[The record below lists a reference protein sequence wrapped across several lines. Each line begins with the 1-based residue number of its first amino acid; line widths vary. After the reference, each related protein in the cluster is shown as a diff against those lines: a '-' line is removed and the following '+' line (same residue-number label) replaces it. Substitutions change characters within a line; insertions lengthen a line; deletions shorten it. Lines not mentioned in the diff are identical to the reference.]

1 MNITTLFGKLR
12 EHELELGRLKEEGDG
27 EKRNTIALKSAVK
40 STAKLK
46 KAESADDSNDDYN
59 SDSEALRLMV
69 KGFSKFLKYKNKTNN
84 NSAEIKRSSRKQEK
98 HVPTC
103 YECGKMG
110 HIKPECP
117 ILKLKQKL
125 EEKGVAGKHKKKR
138 KAYNSD
144 SNSSSESDGSIEE
157 ETNLCLMAGTGSSK
171 SSVSSFNSN
180 DHENNNYELLDGF
193 NELHKEATKLKKS
206 NNKLRG
212 EIKWLEGRVNELE
225 EENENLIISLEKLEK
240 SKKHSDEGLTPTKDE
255 DTCLRRLSMF
265 RKEVH

>member
-1 MNITTLFGKLR
+1 MKFF
-12 EHELELGRLKEEGDG
+12 LESLDKGVWDAVVNGPFKPIKIVEWKTVLKEFSQWTLDEN
-27 EKRNTIALKSAVK
+27 KRAHYDVRAKNIISSAL
-40 STAKLK
+40 TL
-46 KAESADDSNDDYN
+46 DDS
-59 SDSEALRLMV
+59 S
-69 KGFSKFLKYKNKTNN
+69 
-84 NSAEIKRSSRKQEK
+84 
-98 HVPTC
+98 
-103 YECGKMG
+103 
-110 HIKPECP
+110 
-117 ILKLKQKL
+117 
-125 EEKGVAGKHKKKR
+125 
-138 KAYNSD
+138 
-144 SNSSSESDGSIEE
+144 SSSESDGNIEE
-157 ETNLCLMAGTGSSK
+157 KTNLCLMAGTGSSK